1 MAPRKTIASNSGNS
15 EQKAEVT
22 SQKRIRTAVQVRSN
36 GATTVTTASRKRAAT
51 VKEKVEAK
59 KVKKEAEEDDS
70 EPESPLSGPEDYTDD
85 ELAAE
90 VGEEEHKCEAE
101 DLSEEEESSG
111 EESEDETSK
120 KHKGKRKGKAG
131 KEKTTRKKRKTAEE
145 MAALARPL
153 RARTPNMKILLG
165 AHVSASGGVHM
176 AVANSTK
183 IGGNAF
189 ALFLKSQ
196 RKWVSKDLTSDAAE
210 EFRKAAKEANYDT
223 MKHAMPHGSY
233 LVNLAQ
239 NEKDKQEQAF
249 TCFLDDLKRCEALGI
264 GLYNFHPGSTL
275 GLPRHEALQ
284 RIAKRLDEAHKET
297 KFVKTVLENM
307 AGQGNVIG
315 SKLEDLRDI
324 ISMVK
329 DKSRVGVCIDT
340 CHTFAA
346 GYDLRTQETFDA
358 FWQKFDEVVGM
369 KYLCGMHIN
378 DSKAPL
384 GSHRDLHENIGLG
397 FLGLNAFR
405 LVVNKKELQGIPLVL
420 ETPMKTEKDWADEIE
435 ILEGLIGV
443 KEDDPKFLAKAEEL
457 SKKGAAS
464 RDKHWAAY
472 EKKLDEE
479 KKKAEREAKKKEKK
493 EGKGSKGSAKA
504 KKVSSY
510 FTKKTE
516 KVEIEEDSS

>member
-1 MAPRKTIASNSGNS
+1 
-15 EQKAEVT
+15 
-22 SQKRIRTAVQVRSN
+22 
-36 GATTVTTASRKRAAT
+36 
-51 VKEKVEAK
+51 
-59 KVKKEAEEDDS
+59 
-70 EPESPLSGPEDYTDD
+70 
-85 ELAAE
+85 
-90 VGEEEHKCEAE
+90 
-101 DLSEEEESSG
+101 
-111 EESEDETSK
+111 
-120 KHKGKRKGKAG
+120 
-131 KEKTTRKKRKTAEE
+131 
-145 MAALARPL
+145 
-153 RARTPNMKILLG
+153 
-165 AHVSASGGVHM
+165 
-176 AVANSTK
+176 
-183 IGGNAF
+183 
-189 ALFLKSQ
+189 
-196 RKWVSKDLTSDAAE
+196 
-210 EFRKAAKEANYDT
+210 
-223 MKHAMPHGSY
+223 
-233 LVNLAQ
+233 
-239 NEKDKQEQAF
+239 
-249 TCFLDDLKRCEALGI
+249 
-264 GLYNFHPGSTL
+264 
-275 GLPRHEALQ
+275 
-284 RIAKRLDEAHKET
+284 
-297 KFVKTVLENM
+297 
-307 AGQGNVIG
+307 
-315 SKLEDLRDI
+315 
-324 ISMVK
+324 
-329 DKSRVGVCIDT
+329 
-340 CHTFAA
+340 
-346 GYDLRTQETFDA
+346 
-358 FWQKFDEVVGM
+358 KFDEVVGM